1 MHTSSWI
8 PFKQAYCNQTSSLGF
23 PISDPNI
30 QGLQCRTCSPSIVV
44 ERMERRF
51 DKQIPATQQVRK
63 QAKLWREGATLTT
76 RTALPTTS
84 AVLRK
89 DDCCKQ
95 PTSRWT
101 ALLCE
106 GFSMPVVK
114 VFQCLSSVAD
124 RSRGTT
130 HQSWDLWEGIERG
143 TRLGSFRNVGLA
155 RFSQL
160 CDSWSRS
167 LISTWLTKLCLE
179 VWRLNFGI
187 VNVPNTTWKEALMH
201 RISFKTWCAANLSG
215 S

>member
-1 MHTSSWI
+1 
-8 PFKQAYCNQTSSLGF
+8 
-23 PISDPNI
+23 
-30 QGLQCRTCSPSIVV
+30 
-44 ERMERRF
+44 MEAGIF
-51 DKQIPATQQVRK
+51 W

-106 GFSMPVVK
+106 GLSMPVVK

-130 HQSWDLWEGIERG
+130 HPSWDLWEGIERG
-143 TRLGSFRNVGLA
+143 TRRGSFRNVGLA

-160 CDSWSRS
+160 CDSWSPNSACADYQVQGHSMFS
-167 LISTWLTKLCLE
+167 LLPKTKLSSKLGNP
-179 VWRLNFGI
+179 WN
-187 VNVPNTTWKEALMH
+187 AY
-201 RISFKTWCAANLSG
+201 ALSG
-215 S
+215 LAGCTCCHFKQAVSS

>member
-1 MHTSSWI
+1 
-8 PFKQAYCNQTSSLGF
+8 
-23 PISDPNI
+23 
-30 QGLQCRTCSPSIVV
+30 
-44 ERMERRF
+44 MEAGIF
-51 DKQIPATQQVRK
+51 W

-130 HQSWDLWEGIERG
+130 HPSWDLWEGIERG
-143 TRLGSFRNVGLA
+143 TRRGSFRNVGLA

-160 CDSWSRS
+160 CDSWSPNSACADYQVQGHSKRPN
-167 LISTWLTKLCLE
+167 L
-179 VWRLNFGI
+179 VLNWATLGM
-187 VNVPNTTWKEALMH
+187 LMH
-201 RISFKTWCAANLSG
+201 SQASRVVHVAISSKQSLLRATAMLPWCREGRKAGNTGTKILVQSVRRRCQKRQD
-215 S
+215 